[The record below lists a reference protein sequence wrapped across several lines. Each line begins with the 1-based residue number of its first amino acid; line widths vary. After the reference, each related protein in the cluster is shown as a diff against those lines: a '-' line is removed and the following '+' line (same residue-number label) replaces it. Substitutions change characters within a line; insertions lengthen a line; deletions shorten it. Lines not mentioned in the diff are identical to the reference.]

1 MRHLPLET
9 GATGQ
14 IDADFVQLRLQL
26 QGRDVPS
33 RGVGEV
39 AGGAADAGSNIEHA
53 ARRSKPERFRRRT
66 NGVGAVIVLSGTRIA
81 ALSAARRKLNS
92 CVP

>member
-33 RGVGEV
+33 RGVSKV
-39 AGGAADAGSNIEHA
+39 AGGPPMLDPMSSTRLAGPSPSASAA
-53 ARRSKPERFRRRT
+53 ARMAS
-66 NGVGAVIVLSGTRIA
+66 
-81 ALSAARRKLNS
+81 
-92 CVP
+92 VP